1 MRLFHKPLPSYVF
14 TYIIATMEKRIY
26 KHTSS
31 ISKWYMVASIMIK
44 KKLKLKIE
52 STIYYL
58 YIFAAIVRK
67 VLG

>member
-1 MRLFHKPLPSYVF
+1 
-14 TYIIATMEKRIY
+14 MEKRIY